1 MALRRKLTNAAAD
14 GDMLCGSFRELLV
27 LQSVYMS
34 QPKTTDEIEALLK
47 RKEQLDE
54 RLRWGWGGRGGSTE
68 QEYVDALAER
78 GCINRSL
85 DNDKAA
91 WADFNSVLRLRPGY
105 AEVRALRGEAYLS
118 LKNYEAALA
127 DFNHALR
134 LNPNL
139 IIALGGRGVIFFY
152 YSEYQDALADF
163 NLVLKLKPGDAEA
176 RAWRGET
183 YLSLKNYE
191 AALADFDRA
200 LQLKPDFH
208 LTDFIN
214 KRRQDALVHF
224 EREAQEAGRHLSDS
238 ELYSRM
244 VGRWQW
250 YHWTLKGPCGN

>member
-1 MALRRKLTNAAAD
+1 
-14 GDMLCGSFRELLV
+14 MLCGSFRELLV

-127 DFNHALR
+127 DF
-134 LNPNL
+134 
-139 IIALGGRGVIFFY
+139 
-152 YSEYQDALADF
+152 
-163 NLVLKLKPGDAEA
+163 
-176 RAWRGET
+176 
-183 YLSLKNYE
+183 
-191 AALADFDRA
+191 DRA

>member
-127 DFNHALR
+127 DF
-134 LNPNL
+134 
-139 IIALGGRGVIFFY
+139 
-152 YSEYQDALADF
+152 
-163 NLVLKLKPGDAEA
+163 
-176 RAWRGET
+176 
-183 YLSLKNYE
+183 
-191 AALADFDRA
+191 DRA

>member
-1 MALRRKLTNAAAD
+1 VALRRKLTNAAAD

-127 DFNHALR
+127 DFN
-134 LNPNL
+134 
-139 IIALGGRGVIFFY
+139 
-152 YSEYQDALADF
+152 
-163 NLVLKLKPGDAEA
+163 
-176 RAWRGET
+176 
-183 YLSLKNYE
+183 
-191 AALADFDRA
+191 RA